1 MNPILSLPG
10 RIPSLS
16 KPQVDRFSLVFHCGR
31 FLSTRVQEGGLLQSR
46 APAGAATRAAGAGGA
61 LGTLRPGPLQRP
73 SKGLLRLLRVPKQG
87 RRLYTKPMLGSMPVC
102 PRRQVEPH
110 HSLANSFVRE
120 RQWLNSGE
128 NAGLW
133 ISQGVRRFLPE
144 FALLF
149 LCLNQNYK
157 IKLVD
162 QDH

>member
-73 SKGLLRLLRVPKQG
+73 SKGVTETASSTKARKKALHQTDVRV
-87 RRLYTKPMLGSMPVC
+87 R
-102 PRRQVEPH
+102 
-110 HSLANSFVRE
+110 
-120 RQWLNSGE
+120 
-128 NAGLW
+128 AGVP
-133 ISQGVRRFLPE
+133 QATG
-144 FALLF
+144 
-149 LCLNQNYK
+149 
-157 IKLVD
+157 
-162 QDH
+162 